1 MNLKK
6 KVIQLPFSKKKCFSI
21 IFSDVNDLK
30 NGVIKLCNYLK
41 KGIYL
46 VQVFPGDNLNNIL
59 NLYSNKMYYKKF
71 NYYLID
77 SLEFIFSVRFEELR
91 FLNIYSINKNNN
103 LTDLEQI
110 NFAEENYNFQLG
122 FDNYLEYVEIIINCD
137 CYDQIMLKNINSFI
151 NETII

>member
-30 NGVIKLCNYLK
+30 NGVIKLCSYLK

>member
-30 NGVIKLCNYLK
+30 NGVIKLCSYLK

-151 NETII
+151 NKTII